1 MSMRQER
8 DLEKEKKGGR
18 DKREIKKWGGGGVG
32 NQPQGLL
39 LELLLGLLPWMQADG
54 SHDNQ

>member
-1 MSMRQER
+1 MRQER
-8 DLEKEKKGGR
+8 DLEKEKKGGGI
-18 DKREIKKWGGGGVG
+18 RERLKNGGGGGGVG

>member
-1 MSMRQER
+1 MRQER

-18 DKREIKKWGGGGVG
+18 DKREIKKWGGGGGVG